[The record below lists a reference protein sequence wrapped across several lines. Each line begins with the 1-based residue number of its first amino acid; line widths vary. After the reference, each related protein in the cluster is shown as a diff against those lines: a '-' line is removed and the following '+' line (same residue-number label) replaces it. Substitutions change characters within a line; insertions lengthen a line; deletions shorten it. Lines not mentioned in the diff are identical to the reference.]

1 MDERSALDVRA
12 RAAVDGRDSKRAAR
26 TRGVRGERACSK
38 ERSTLADKVV
48 TPEISTRADACIGAW
63 CPTQHCVAD
72 HDWLTGENSH

>member
-38 ERSTLADKVV
+38 ERSTLADKIV
-48 TPEISTRADACIGAW
+48 TAGDLESCRRVNMARGA
-63 CPTQHCVAD
+63 QICVAD

>member
-48 TPEISTRADACIGAW
+48 TPEISRSRVMARGAQ
-63 CPTQHCVAD
+63 PNIVSQIT
-72 HDWLTGENSH
+72 TG

>member
-38 ERSTLADKVV
+38 ERSTLADKMV
-48 TPEISTRADACIGAW
+48 TPEISTRADACFWRVVPNIVSQI
-63 CPTQHCVAD
+63 T
-72 HDWLTGENSH
+72 TG